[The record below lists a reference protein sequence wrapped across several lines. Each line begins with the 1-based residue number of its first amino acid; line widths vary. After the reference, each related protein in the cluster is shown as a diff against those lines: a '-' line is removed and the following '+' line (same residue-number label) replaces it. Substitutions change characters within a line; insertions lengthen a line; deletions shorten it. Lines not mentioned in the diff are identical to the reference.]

1 MVRRGSL
8 GIFLVTMELLE
19 EIRGIPQAFHG
30 IPQETSGIPKEIHGN
45 LKEIHGVSKE
55 THRIPEGTNG
65 GPKEIHRNPI
75 EIDGNP
81 KETDG
86 YLILEF
92 LRNYLGFLKK
102 NFGNTI
108 KSNESHRKHKG
119 ILTKYADMLWIY
131 KELQLK
137 PTERLRKPRGFY
149 ESALKQTATDGGS
162 PL

>member
-30 IPQETSGIPKEIHGN
+30 VPQETSGIPKEIHGN

-92 LRNYLGFLKK
+92 LRNYLGFLKEK
-102 NFGNTI
+102 LWKHNKIERIPSGNT
-108 KSNESHRKHKG
+108 
-119 ILTKYADMLWIY
+119 
-131 KELQLK
+131 KEFLENMQICSGY
-137 PTERLRKPRGFY
+137 TRNY
-149 ESALKQTATDGGS
+149 N
-162 PL
+162 